1 MTLKLDRGDRYRI
14 PFENRTRDYTFVKQ
28 VAGGLLI
35 FVDEITGRPTDF
47 KPCDL
52 AKMIADRV
60 AIPLLSSNWI
70 ERIDVY
76 ALMDASAPN
85 TSLETRKKILAAQ
98 EKVAEASMLFFYV
111 MRFDAANGA
120 YAISRPGLA
129 ALVDHNYQAACR
141 SGHLHKPSF
150 SALYRALLKGVPHQ
164 RWLSDMISKRGAHSK
179 RKWDDPWV
187 VERLERAADH
197 FYSKGNPKPP
207 HLHEVVTTFLAEAI
221 LEDRRRSANGEK
233 ALAYP
238 KKTALEN
245 FIRGEETQ
253 ERLAL
258 RDPLA
263 AQRKYGGKARG
274 ATASFPLEKVQIDQT
289 QIDEWINIYDEDG
302 NVEDRKRPW
311 LVSIIDVYSR
321 MILAAILTFEEPS
334 SYTVQLAI
342 KQMLRPKLFL
352 IDRYGRRKG
361 ATDGSGQPMNMTAD
375 NAVENVGVSM
385 RLLLGDAGI
394 DMEVA
399 PIGTPQA
406 KAIVERCFHSYNQG
420 LWHNAPGGIPY
431 KPHAISARRLRPQ
444 EKAQWA
450 LDFATGV
457 MWDWI
462 VNVYHLRRNRTLEG
476 IPARLWSEKVNDP
489 MVGRAVSKRLDL
501 VDVLCGH
508 RKWLRIDGAGV
519 IYDGHVFHHPKVT
532 EDFLKAN
539 LPKSR
544 RSRGGKLEVQV
555 IVYPHDCSFITIV
568 DPVLNRFVRLPNVKA
583 RFADGLTYAEAK
595 SIRAT
600 DLKLDRDFVSEEEL
614 ILAKYEYFKK
624 LDMARAQERAER
636 AIRQAKKERRRV
648 AEEELVIWDLV
659 DGDHIELGT
668 IEPTVRGDAPYD
680 VPQEMPAMA
689 RASTHKPHKD
699 LPRGAAKAKQTREI
713 NKQVKELRD
722 DMASKTPPKIPI
734 PSPSSSPEASGPLA
748 IIPVVENVASLL
760 DRLAA
765 DLD

>member
-28 VAGGLLI
+28 VAGGPLI

-47 KPCDL
+47 KPRDL

-76 ALMDASAPN
+76 ALMDASAPH

-98 EKVAEASMLFFYV
+98 EKVAEASMMHFYV
-111 MRFDAANGA
+111 VRFDAANGA
-120 YAISRPGLA
+120 YSTSRPGLA
-129 ALVDHNYQAACR
+129 ALVEHNYQAACR
-141 SGHLHKPSF
+141 SGHLHRPSY
-150 SALYRALLKGVPHQ
+150 SALYRALQKGVPHQ
-164 RWLSDMISKRGAHSK
+164 RWLSDLISKRGAHSK
-179 RKWDDPWV
+179 RKWSDAWV
-187 VERLERAADH
+187 VERLEKAVEH
-197 FYSKGNPKPP
+197 FYSNGNPKPP
-207 HLHEVVTTFLAEAI
+207 QLHEVVTTFLAEAI
-221 LEDRRRSANGEK
+221 LEDRRRSVNGEPSLK
-233 ALAYP
+233 YP

-245 FIRGEETQ
+245 FIRGEETP
-253 ERLAL
+253 ERLAR
-258 RDPLA
+258 RDPIVAL
-263 AQRKYGGKARG
+263 RKYGGKAQG
-274 ATASFPLEKVQIDQT
+274 ATADFPLQKVQIDQT

-302 NVEDRKRPW
+302 NIEDRKRPW
-311 LVSIIDVYSR
+311 LVSILDVYSR

-352 IDRYGRRKG
+352 IDRYGRREG
-361 ATDGSGQPMNMTAD
+361 ATDGSGQPMAMTLD

-431 KPHAISARRLRPQ
+431 KPHAISARRLKPQ

-462 VNVYHLRRNRTLEG
+462 VNVHHLRRNRSLEG
-476 IPARLWSEKVNDP
+476 IPARLWTEKVNDP
-489 MVGRAVSKRLDL
+489 MVGRSVSKRLDL
-501 VDVLCGH
+501 FDVFCGH

-532 EDFLKAN
+532 ADFLKAT
-539 LPKSR
+539 LPLAK
-544 RSRGGKLEVQV
+544 RSKGKLEVQA
-555 IVYPHDCSFITIV
+555 IVYPHDCSFITII
-568 DPVLNRFVRLPNVKA
+568 DPVLNRFVRLPNAKA
-583 RFADGLTYAEAK
+583 RFADGLTYPEAK

-636 AIRQAKKERRRV
+636 ALRQAKKERRKA
-648 AEEELVIWDLV
+648 AEEELVVWELI

-668 IEPTVRGDAPYD
+668 IEPTIRGDAPYD

-689 RASTHKPHKD
+689 RRTTHKPHKD
-699 LPRGAAKAKQTREI
+699 LPRGGAKAKQTREI
-713 NKQVKELRD
+713 NKRVKELREETATQTD
-722 DMASKTPPKIPI
+722 TKISVPTPPPQ
-734 PSPSSSPEASGPLA
+734 ATGPLA
-748 IIPVVENVASLL
+748 SIPVVENVASLL
-760 DRLAA
+760 ARLAA